1 MLHLVQQGHKVLV
14 RVLLAQPHP
23 LLTTHGTL
31 DCKGADVAAVR
42 SKGGGIAVV
51 VHGVV
56 GSGGVGVAGGGA
68 VAVGGTVHDDG
79 LCGHAHGQ
87 EEEMRMEW
95 WCCCCGRHCARLGL
109 CGHAHGQ
116 EEEMRNGM
124 VALLPWAALCTIRV
138 VWACTWTGG
147 GDEKWNGGAV
157 AVGCTVHDDGLCGHA
172 HGQEEE
178 MRNGMVA
185 LLPWAALCMM
195 MGCVGM
201 HMDRRRR

>member
-87 EEEMRMEW
+87 EEEMR
-95 WCCCCGRHCARLGL
+95 
-109 CGHAHGQ
+109 
-116 EEEMRNGM
+116 NGM

-147 GDEKWNGGAV
+147 RDEKWNGGAV
-157 AVGCTVHDDGLCGHA
+157 AVGGTVHD
-172 HGQEEE
+172 
-178 MRNGMVA
+178 
-185 LLPWAALCMM
+185 
-195 MGCVGM
+195 
-201 HMDRRRR
+201 